1 MPLIQVEHLSKRY
14 GAQSPIL
21 QDVCLS
27 IEAGEWVAI
36 VGASGC
42 GKSTLMHILGFLD
55 QASSGLYRFDG
66 RVYPWLKADQLAFI
80 RSRHIGFVFQAFH
93 LLPRLTVLE
102 NVALPLLYQGLQG
115 KAAWPRALK
124 ALEELQLAY
133 LSQRFPQQLS
143 GGQQQRVAIARALVT
158 QPTLILADEPTGALD
173 NHTSEAI
180 MDCLAQL
187 NHQQKTIVMV
197 THNPLIAARCQRVLR
212 LEYGHIQHDSQ
223 AAE

>member
-1 MPLIQVEHLSKRY
+1 MPLIQVKHLSKHY
-14 GAQSPIL
+14 GEQSPIL
-21 QDVCLS
+21 QDICLS

-36 VGASGC
+36 VGASGG

-93 LLPRLTVLE
+93 LLPRLTLLE

-124 ALEELQLAY
+124 ALEDLQLAH
-133 LSQRFPQQLS
+133 LHQRYPQQLS

-173 NHTSEAI
+173 RQTSEDI

-187 NHQQKTIVMV
+187 HHAQKTIVMV
-197 THNPLIAARCQRVLR
+197 THNPLIAARCQRILR
-212 LEYGHIQHDSQ
+212 LVHGHIDHDSR